1 MHVIPYFKNTH
12 RICERC
18 QIISSPWTCL
28 FYPLWIKFQLTHRMR
43 SLTVYLPSPKLSP
56 VCYSIISRILPKI
69 VETPNSWFFHGS
81 NDFYFHLFAHYKEC
95 SEPAKA
101 SLIKKKSGAYYPY
114 GVRWNQWQEQQEL
127 SWFVHLSQRMVKE
140 VKVGKFCGWLYV
152 TSRIYTT
159 EQ

>member
-1 MHVIPYFKNTH
+1 M
-12 RICERC
+12 
-18 QIISSPWTCL
+18 CL

-101 SLIKKKSGAYYPY
+101 SLIKKKVEHIIHLESGEISDKNSKNSAGLYISA
-114 GVRWNQWQEQQEL
+114 R
-127 SWFVHLSQRMVKE
+127 
-140 VKVGKFCGWLYV
+140 GWWKKLKWENSV
-152 TSRIYTT
+152 VDFM
-159 EQ
+159 